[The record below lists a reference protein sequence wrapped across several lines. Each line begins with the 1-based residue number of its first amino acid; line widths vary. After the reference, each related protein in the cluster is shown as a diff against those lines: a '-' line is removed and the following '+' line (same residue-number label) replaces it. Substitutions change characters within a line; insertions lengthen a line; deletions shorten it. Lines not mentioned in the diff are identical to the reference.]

1 MKIFGLKLAWA
12 ICLIHYFAG
21 GQFAHAHLIGDGN
34 HDISRPHY
42 DFSIAPPMLV
52 VLSGAQLRLDAV
64 LLAQA
69 KPATTPVSAKPANG
83 MAANFEAFA
92 PKVKTRMDEK
102 YLYVESDGLPLHN
115 MMVGITA
122 WQQQVPLPQPY
133 SGNNAWRIPLHP
145 IPAKEAVSIKGR
157 FLRGAVA
164 LAVNGIPIFNPQNN
178 RGEISQEI
186 GELDQWG
193 GHCGRADDYHYH
205 ATPFHLQSV
214 VGKGQPVA
222 YALDGYPIYGLT
234 EPDGSAPAKL
244 DALNGHETAGLG
256 YHYHGSTKYPYVNG
270 GFHGEVTETGGQVDP
285 QPVAQPMRE
294 AGVPLRG
301 AKITEFTTK
310 DNKSFSLKYLVGSET
325 RAINYVLNENG
336 TVKFDY
342 VDGRGQV
349 KTETYS
355 PRRGG
360 GGGDRPPGE
369 PKGKDKKGKGPPRAD
384 GERPPGD
391 RAEARPVANE
401 AAVPAAASYPPK
413 RTGKLVLKSSAV
425 ADGGMLPVEFT
436 GDGASITPPLEWNGA
451 PAATKYFAVIM
462 HHIDPAGIPKW
473 YWTLY
478 NIPASVQSLPKNVQG
493 IGILGNNGVN
503 RRGGYAPPHSKGP
516 GAKTYILTVY
526 ALSAP
531 VQPNVPAAEVNRE
544 ALLAAMKDLILDSA
558 ELKVVYERTGAIA
571 ETGPGKRPPSPNP

>member
-1 MKIFGLKLAWA
+1 MKPIHFALASA
-12 ICLIHYFAG
+12 LMLACLPESAE
-21 GQFAHAHLIGDGN
+21 AHLIGEETHDGKAL
-34 HDISRPHY
+34 HY

-52 VLSGAQLRLDAV
+52 VLSGAQLQPDTV

-69 KPATTPVSAKPANG
+69 KPATTLVAAKPAG
-83 MAANFEAFA
+83 IAANFEAFA
-92 PKVKTRMDEK
+92 PKVKTRTDGK
-102 YLYVESDGLPLHN
+102 FLYVESDGLPAHN
-115 MMVGITA
+115 MMVGITS

-133 SGNNAWRIPLHP
+133 TGNNAWRIPLQP
-145 IPAKEAVSIKGR
+145 VPAKEPVSIKGK

-186 GELDQWG
+186 GELDEWG

-214 VGKGQPVA
+214 VGKGKPVA

-234 EPDGSAPAKL
+234 EPDGSTPAKL
-244 DALNGHETAGLG
+244 DTLNGHETSALG
-256 YHYHGSTKYPYVNG
+256 YHYHGSNKYPYVNG
-270 GFHGEVTETGGQVDP
+270 GFHGEVTEREGQVDP
-285 QPVAQPMRE
+285 QPRAQSMRE
-294 AGVPLRG
+294 AGTPLRG
-301 AKITEFTTK
+301 AKITGFTVK
-310 DNKSFSLKYLVGSET
+310 DNKAFSLKYEFSGET
-325 RAINYVLNENG
+325 RSINYVLNDNG
-336 TVKFDY
+336 SVKFDY

-349 KTETYS
+349 KTETYT
-355 PRRGG
+355 PRQS

-369 PKGKDKKGKGPPRAD
+369 PKGKDKKGKGPPRA
-384 GERPPGD
+384 EARPPGD
-391 RAEARPVANE
+391 RAEARPIASE
-401 AAVPAAASYPPK
+401 AAVTPTASYTPK

-425 ADGGMLPVEFT
+425 VDGGMLPVEFT
-436 GDGASITPPLEWNGA
+436 GDGASITPPLEWSGA
-451 PAATKYFAVIM
+451 PTATKCFAVIM

-493 IGILGNNGVN
+493 VGTLGNNGVN
-503 RRGGYAPPHSKGP
+503 RRLGYAPPHSKGP

-531 VQPNVPAAEVNRE
+531 VQFSVPATEVNRE
-544 ALLAAMKDLILDSA
+544 VLLAAMKELILDSA

-571 ETGPGKRPPSPNP
+571 ETGAGKRPPSPNP